1 MINPKLKEL
10 VEIISSSS
18 DKEERKR
25 FEEFLQSPY
34 FNKSERNAKFCLY
47 LVKSSEEGML
57 SDISEKLIKSSVFG
71 GESVTEKKFSSLCT
85 NAKKLF
91 EEFIILKE
99 FENASGLQSNL
110 LLKSLSRFG
119 AQRNFDSL
127 AKRIESNYKKVSY
140 HDNEYFAGRIMFQK
154 SIIERKG
161 IEFEKD
167 LSKEYFHL
175 SDYVDKQFAISKLEL
190 LNSFISRKYHV
201 LGKEKT
207 ELNLLEEAVRYV
219 EDDREHF
226 RKNETAIFSEY
237 LIHKMMSSEDNE
249 KYFHELFEYVSSNY
263 RKFTQEGLE
272 LVYYPLINYG
282 SNRAALGDNIFL
294 NYVFRIY
301 QSFEKNG
308 FYGRLKSFQDLDFI
322 SIIIIS
328 LRVGKTQWTEKFQ
341 KKYSGR
347 LNAET
352 GQDTENLSRG
362 LTEFSKKNYKDAVRF
377 IEKVNYINSYYYL
390 KCKETLIKIY
400 FEANDIIALIPLLD
414 STRHYLNRRKNLL
427 SIHYKRY
434 VDFLKCVKQL
444 VQVSQKDDKGNAYK
458 IRNELRSNHNII
470 SHDWLLEKYNEMIH
484 K

>member
-10 VEIISSSS
+10 SEIISNSS

-25 FEEFLQSPY
+25 FEEYLLSPY
-34 FNKSERNAKFCLY
+34 FNKSQRTAKFCLY
-47 LVKSSEEGML
+47 LVRCSADGMIAN
-57 SDISEKLIKSSVFG
+57 ISEKSIRSSIFR
-71 GESVTEKKFSSLCT
+71 GEAINEKKFSSLCT

-91 EEFIILKE
+91 EEYVTQRE
-99 FENASGLQSNL
+99 FEKASDLHPNL
-110 LLKSLSRFG
+110 LLRSLSRTG
-119 AQRNFDSL
+119 AQKNFDSL
-127 AKRIESNYKKVSY
+127 AKRIESNYKRQSY
-140 HDNEYFAGRIMFQK
+140 HNNEYFAGRILFHK
-154 SIIERKG
+154 TIIERKG
-161 IEFEKD
+161 VDFEKD
-167 LSKEYFHL
+167 LSNEYFHL

-190 LNSFISRKYHV
+190 INSYLSRKYHV

-207 ELNLLEEAVRYV
+207 ELNLLEEAVHYI

-237 LIHKMMSSEDNE
+237 LIYKMMSSGDNE
-249 KYFHELFEYVSSNY
+249 KYFHELFEYVSSNH

-282 SNRAALGDNIFL
+282 SNRAALGDSIFL

-308 FYGRLKSFQDLDFI
+308 YYGRLKTFQDLDFI

-328 LRVGKTQWTEKFQ
+328 LRVGKTAWAERFHR
-341 KKYSGR
+341 KYSGR
-347 LNAET
+347 LNADT
-352 GQDTENLSRG
+352 RQDTENLSRG
-362 LTEFSKKNYKDAVRF
+362 LTEFSKKNYKDAVGY

-390 KCKETLIKIY
+390 KCKEILIKIFY
-400 FEANDIIALIPLLD
+400 ETNDMIALMPLLD

-427 SIHYKRY
+427 SIHFKRY
-434 VDFLKCVKQL
+434 VDFLKCVKHL
-444 VQVSQKDDKGNAYK
+444 IQVGQKDKGNAYK
-458 IRNELRSNHNII
+458 IRNELKSNHNII
-470 SHDWLLEKYNEMIH
+470 SHEWLLEKYNEVAR